1 MEFQANLREA
11 SFGTTR
17 KAKNLLEAEG
27 KYQMGVQL
35 GDVGTHFFHANATL
49 RHRGTWLMN

>member
-1 MEFQANLREA
+1 MEFQENLRKA

-17 KAKNLLEAEG
+17 KAKNLLEAKG

-49 RHRGTWLMN
+49 RHKGT